1 MERRILVP
9 LDGSPL
15 AERALPCA
23 VMLASEMPAELVL
36 FQAVSVPFD
45 YADEE
50 RNSLLGRLEA
60 AASEYLAQVAGKL
73 DQNGLGVSQ
82 VVERGPA
89 AESIVD
95 YGADT
100 QLIVMATHG
109 RTGANRWARG
119 SVAERVLQGS
129 STPVLMICALQSPQ
143 RADSMRCKSILVPL
157 DGSPPAEQVLPPVV
171 SIAKALDSKITL
183 LRISIIQ
190 TSGEFQG
197 DLMMPLEGNTQT
209 ADGIAQEYLD
219 QVASRLAG
227 EGVQVFTAVRR
238 GAVAETI
245 VDYSQDHQVDL
256 IAMCTHGQTGLG
268 RWALGRVSDRV
279 LRSGCRL
286 LLLTRAR

>member
-1 MERRILVP
+1 
-9 LDGSPL
+9 
-15 AERALPCA
+15 
-23 VMLASEMPAELVL
+23 
-36 FQAVSVPFD
+36 
-45 YADEE
+45 
-50 RNSLLGRLEA
+50 
-60 AASEYLAQVAGKL
+60 
-73 DQNGLGVSQ
+73 
-82 VVERGPA
+82 
-89 AESIVD
+89 
-95 YGADT
+95 
-100 QLIVMATHG
+100 
-109 RTGANRWARG
+109 
-119 SVAERVLQGS
+119 
-129 STPVLMICALQSPQ
+129 
-143 RADSMRCKSILVPL
+143 MRCKSILVPL

>member
-36 FQAVSVPFD
+36 FQSVPVPLECSD
-45 YADEE
+45 GEKDS
-50 RNSLLGRLEA
+50 RLGQLEA
-60 AASEYLAQVAGKL
+60 EAREYLAQVAGRL
-73 DQNGLGVSQ
+73 DRNGLRVSR
-82 VVERGPA
+82 VVEHGPA

-95 YGADT
+95 CGADT

-109 RTGANRWARG
+109 RSGANRWARG
-119 SVAERVLQGS
+119 SVAERVLQAS
-129 STPVLMICALQSPQ
+129 STPVLMICALQPPPK
-143 RADSMRCKSILVPL
+143 DGLVRCRRILVPL
-157 DGSPPAEQVLPPVV
+157 DGSPVAEQVLPSVISIATALDARVILLRV
-171 SIAKALDSKITL
+171 SIV
-183 LRISIIQ
+183 Q

-197 DLMMPLEGNTQT
+197 DLLMPLVGDLQT

-219 QVASRLAG
+219 QVASRLVDDEVRVATT
-227 EGVQVFTAVRR
+227 VQR
-238 GAVAETI
+238 GAVAEVI
-245 VDYSQDHQVDL
+245 VDYAQDHAVDL

-279 LRSGCRL
+279 LRAGCRP
-286 LLLTRAR
+286 LLLTRAG